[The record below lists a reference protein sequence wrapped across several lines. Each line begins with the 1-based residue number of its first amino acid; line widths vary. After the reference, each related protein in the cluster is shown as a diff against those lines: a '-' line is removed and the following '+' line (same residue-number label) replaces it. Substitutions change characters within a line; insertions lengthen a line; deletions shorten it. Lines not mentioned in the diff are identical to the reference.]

1 MAEKIKLPYGATH
14 FVDDNKN
21 VVQFVEKDG
30 KKVPMLKMTAYSGG
44 MIDHWY
50 WGKFVINTEGIK
62 LSGRTPILEDHM
74 TDKKIAVGEFTKE
87 NGALV
92 SMPETTNFLST
103 KEAKEFLSNC
113 ENGFPYQ
120 SSIYAKPTKVT
131 RFEEPADIELNGKK
145 FSKIDC
151 IWDSCMLKEA
161 SICVFGYDSN
171 TKAMTMAEDEI
182 DVDGNANDFKQ
193 KSPEGGNITT
203 PKEVNTMAEKMTLEQ
218 FKADH
223 KDVADQFAAEIL
235 ETEKKKGE
243 SIETRLTAV
252 TEGMKELGVKVAS
265 LETENAKLSTE
276 NTTLKTTIS
285 QLSKD
290 KEAAQ
295 VDAIWT
301 EKLSAS
307 SIPETIRPK
316 VKLAVNEDKFRKE
329 GVLDTVALT
338 AAIEAEIKE
347 WEDAGVSSNEALG
360 FGSQGSSPTGS
371 DETKLTEKDTKETVD
386 YMSTFLDQKT
396 IKK

>member
-1 MAEKIKLPYGATH
+1 MAEKVKLPYGATH
-14 FVDDNKN
+14 FVEDNKE

-30 KKVPMLKMTAYSGG
+30 EKVPMLKMTAYSGG

-50 WGKFVINTEGIK
+50 WGKFVINTDGIK

-74 TDKKIAVGEFTKE
+74 TEKKIAVGEFMKE

-92 SMPETTNFLST
+92 SIPESTKFLST
-103 KEAKEFLSNC
+103 KEAKDFLSNC

-131 RFEEPADIELNGKK
+131 RFEEPQDVEVNGRK

-151 IWDSCMLKEA
+151 VWDTSMLKEA
-161 SICVFGYDSN
+161 SVCVFGYDSN

-193 KSPEGGNITT
+193 KSPEGGNTIT
-203 PKEVNTMAEKMTLEQ
+203 PKEVSTMAEKMTLEQ

-223 KDVADQFAAEIL
+223 KDVADQFASEIM
-235 ETEKKKGE
+235 EAKKKENE

-276 NTTLKTTIS
+276 NTSLKTTIT

-290 KEAAQ
+290 KETAE

-329 GVLDTVALT
+329 DVLDAVALT

-347 WEDAGVSSNEALG
+347 WEDAGVSSTDALG
-360 FGSQGSSPTGS
+360 FGSQGTSPAGS
-371 DETKLTEKDTKETVD
+371 TDTKLAEKETKDTID
-386 YMSTFLDQKT
+386 FMATFLDNP
-396 IKK
+396 KK